1 MSKIFGKSD
10 IYNFKILID
19 DNIKAY
25 DFLKINH
32 FEYGGVLAQVL
43 NVTRENE
50 KLIGDCFVIGF
61 LKDGVLTSIKI
72 PFTNEDKV
80 ELADDEFIKKIIGF
94 DTSSRN
100 FIGVLEGH
108 PRLKVNLDLKKL
120 ISKHVS
126 ILAKSG
132 AGKSYSVGVIL
143 EEIVKKNIPVL
154 ILDPHGEYSSL
165 KFPNDNK
172 KDTKRLDLFGL
183 ESFGFGDR
191 ICEFSLDTNLNKEC
205 SPIKLNIED
214 VSKRDFLDMFPQKLS
229 PSQNMSLL
237 NILSNTNK
245 INFDELI
252 FQISQE
258 ESNSKWGLI
267 SVLEQLKKLNL
278 FSENYTKLREIISPK
293 KVSIINLRGVD
304 SFISEIFIS
313 QLLKQLFLARKKNEI
328 SPFFLVLEEAHNF
341 IPEKNLGEMKT
352 SKIVRSIAAEGRKF
366 GIGLCVITQRPAKV
380 DKNVISQCSTQ
391 IILKITN
398 PADLKAVISG
408 SEGLNKSSEFEIQ
421 KLNIGTA
428 LLCGIV
434 DIPLKINIRPRITK
448 HGGETTDIVLDY
460 ENDEKLLKEK
470 STNSKASN
478 ENKKDNEN
486 DDTDDIKFLEF
497 INNSQINFDKKVI
510 TNPSLLID
518 LENNNEEIRLLFDLV
533 NLKIIKDFEN
543 NKYITLKENILDLT
557 NREENFLKNLLELN
571 DKFNPTE
578 LLVKTDLSFLE
589 IEKISKSFE
598 EKNLIKKEKGFYIFK
613 EALFLKKINQLSSN
627 FEIKYEEIKVL
638 KENSSKIDKNKVI
651 EFFKTY
657 FKVKNIK
664 EVYIIENS

>member
-19 DNIKAY
+19 DEIKAY
-25 DFLKINH
+25 DFLKVNH
-32 FEYGGVLAQVL
+32 YEYGDVLAQVL

-61 LKDGVLTSIKI
+61 LKDGVLNSIKI
-72 PFTNEDKV
+72 PFSNED
-80 ELADDEFIKKIIGF
+80 EIFIADDKFICDVLGF

-108 PRLKVNLDLKKL
+108 PKLKVKLDLKKL
-120 ISKHVS
+120 ISKHIS

-143 EEIVKKNIPVL
+143 EEIIKKNIPVL

-165 KFPNDNK
+165 KFSNDSEDDLN
-172 KDTKRLDLFGL
+172 RLKLFGL
-183 ESFGFGDR
+183 ESFGFNER
-191 ICEFSLDTNLNKEC
+191 IREFTLDTNLNKNCE
-205 SPIKLNIED
+205 PIKLNIED
-214 VSKRDFLDMFPQKLS
+214 VSKKDFLEMFPQKLS
-229 PSQNMSLL
+229 PSQNLSLL

-258 ESNSKWGLI
+258 ENNSKWGLI
-267 SVLEQLKKLNL
+267 SILEQLKKLNI
-278 FSENYTKLREIISPK
+278 FNENYTKLNEIIKSK

-304 SFISEIFIS
+304 SFVSEIFLA

-328 SPFFLVLEEAHNF
+328 PPFFLVLEEAHNF

-398 PADLKAVISG
+398 SQDLKAVVSS
-408 SEGLNKSSEFEIQ
+408 SEGLNKASEFEIQ

-428 LLCGIV
+428 LLCGAI

-448 HGGETTDIVLDY
+448 HGGETTNIVLDY
-460 ENDEKLLKEK
+460 ENDKELKEEVK
-470 STNSKASN
+470 T
-478 ENKKDNEN
+478 KKPN
-486 DDTDDIKFLEF
+486 IKMEQKDYEKVFLEF
-497 INNSQINFDKKVI
+497 IENSKLEHNKKVVSIPAVLI
-510 TNPSLLID
+510 TIDFENKKVDLLVDKI
-518 LENNNEEIRLLFDLV
+518 
-533 NLKIIKDFEN
+533 NLKIIKELN
-543 NKYITLKENILDLT
+543 SNKFVKIDNELLNLNEKESF
-557 NREENFLKNLLELN
+557 FLKNFLSLK

-578 LLVKTDLSFLE
+578 LLLNSNISYAEIDKLTKVLE
-589 IEKISKSFE
+589 QKNIIGKDGNMNTFKKS
-598 EKNLIKKEKGFYIFK
+598 
-613 EALFLKKINQLSSN
+613 LFLKKITQLSFSQN
-627 FEIKYEEIKVL
+627 LKHEEVKVFREE
-638 KENSSKIDKNKVI
+638 KENISSKQIVD
-651 EFFKTY
+651 FFRLY
-657 FKVKNIK
+657 FKVLNEKDIYILENI
-664 EVYIIENS
+664 